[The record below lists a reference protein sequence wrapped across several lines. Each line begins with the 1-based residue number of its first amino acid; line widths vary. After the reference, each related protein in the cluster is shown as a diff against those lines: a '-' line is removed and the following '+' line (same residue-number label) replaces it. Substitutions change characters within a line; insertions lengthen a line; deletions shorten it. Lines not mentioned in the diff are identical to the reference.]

1 MINVVDPNA
10 TGDIK
15 FPNFLEMMCLKFSDN
30 NAEDEIREAFKVFD
44 NVSSNQ
50 NLPKLY
56 SYSFLK
62 TFELGSISANPK
74 AM

>member
-15 FPNFLEMMCLKFSDN
+15 FPNVLDMMAQKFSDN

-44 NVSSNQ
+44 NVSAAQ
-50 NLPKLY
+50 NLPKLQ
-56 SYSFLK
+56 
-62 TFELGSISANPK
+62 TVIPTNT
-74 AM
+74 